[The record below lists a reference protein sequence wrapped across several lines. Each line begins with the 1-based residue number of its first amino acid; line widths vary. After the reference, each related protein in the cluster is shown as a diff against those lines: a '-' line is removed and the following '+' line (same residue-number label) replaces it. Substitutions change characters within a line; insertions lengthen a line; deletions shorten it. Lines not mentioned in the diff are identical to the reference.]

1 MRVDQQQPASDRSP
15 NVFWSCRHPVRVVW
29 RVCDSV
35 VSIVLFYS
43 KLTTRVIAA
52 PLSASHWTAV
62 HTFNTRFDCRRSLAT
77 LSRQVRRHAIGFFY
91 VMISSANDTLTHT
104 HTHAGALTSSTSTA
118 RETTVFFFFCRALA
132 VRIPTVRRLLYYY
145 VFFSRFFLRLFFFF
159 CSRVFYF
166 ILFIVARRRCY
177 FYCWLL
183 LLCCVSRQVFGER
196 VYSIRSNAFAFQ
208 TFEAQSSARLF
219 KLGYRVSVH
228 FVIFFFLCLSVRCKR
243 FRRTNVKLVKWIF
256 TQTIGILFCEQKF
269 LIIKR
274 SEEKRKILNWI

>member
-104 HTHAGALTSSTSTA
+104 HTRAHSHRRHQRLEKQQFSSSS
-118 RETTVFFFFCRALA
+118 A
-132 VRIPTVRRLLYYY
+132 VRLPFAYQLFVVCFIIM
-145 VFFSRFFLRLFFFF
+145 FFSLVSFF
-159 CSRVFYF
+159 VFSFSFAVEFF
-166 ILFIVARRRCY
+166 ILFYSSLRAAVVIFIVG
-177 FYCWLL
+177 FF
-183 LLCCVSRQVFGER
+183 CCVVCLDKSSVSACIRFARTRLHFKHSKHRAVLGCSNLAIALA
-196 VYSIRSNAFAFQ
+196 SISSYFFFSAFQFVVNAFVGQ
-208 TFEAQSSARLF
+208 T
-219 KLGYRVSVH
+219 
-228 FVIFFFLCLSVRCKR
+228 
-243 FRRTNVKLVKWIF
+243 
-256 TQTIGILFCEQKF
+256 
-269 LIIKR
+269 
-274 SEEKRKILNWI
+274 